1 MSSPHW
7 AMRVSAAVAVLALG
21 IAAGP
26 SPSAATYQQL
36 DNCRGTVEGLLAQLD
51 LGGKQVTLIEAFPRR
66 RLTTTDGDDTI
77 VGYQAGAR
85 LSGCTGWVRVE
96 MDRFCRVR
104 QSYTQGDCL
113 VDGLPAY
120 D

>member
-1 MSSPHW
+1 MSSRI
-7 AMRVSAAVAVLALG
+7 AAFAAVLVLG

-26 SPSAATYQQL
+26 DPSAATYQEI
-36 DNCRGTVEGLLAQLD
+36 DNCRGTVEDLLQQLD
-51 LGGKQVTLIEAFPRR
+51 LGGKQVVLIESVPRR

>member
-1 MSSPHW
+1 MSS
-7 AMRVSAAVAVLALG
+7 RIAAATAILVFA

-26 SPSAATYQQL
+26 EPSAATYQQI
-36 DNCRGTVEGLLAQLD
+36 DNCRATVEGLLQQLD
-51 LGGKQVTLIEAFPRR
+51 LGGKQVTLIEAFPRW
-66 RLTTTDGDDTI
+66 RLTTMEGDETI

-113 VDGLPAY
+113 VEGLPAY

>member
-1 MSSPHW
+1 MFR
-7 AMRVSAAVAVLALG
+7 RVAAAAAVLAFG
-21 IAAGP
+21 VAAGP
-26 SPSAATYQQL
+26 DPSAATYQQI
-36 DNCRGTVEGLLAQLD
+36 DNCRGAVEGLLQQLD
-51 LGGKQVTLIEAFPRR
+51 LGGKQVTLIESVPRR
-66 RLTTTDGDDTI
+66 RLTIGNGDDRI

-96 MDRFCRVR
+96 MDQFCRVR